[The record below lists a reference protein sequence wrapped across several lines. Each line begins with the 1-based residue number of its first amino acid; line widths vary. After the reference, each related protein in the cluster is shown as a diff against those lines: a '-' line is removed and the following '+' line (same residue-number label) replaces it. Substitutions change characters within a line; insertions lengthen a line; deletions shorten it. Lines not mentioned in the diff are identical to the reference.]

1 MPHYLDRHD
10 DVDISADELARLHL
24 TDLSVQG
31 RYGVDFLTYWYDYR
45 QHKAYC
51 LVEAPSATT
60 AIEVH
65 AQAHGNLPSEI
76 IQVDLGEVLRALGRV
91 ADPVTDQPI
100 DEPATRTILFTDIVG
115 STTWIDR
122 RGDDFGIE
130 LVRIHDEAVYAVRSK
145 HGGREVKHTGDGVM
159 LAFDSPADAVRL
171 SIEVQRN
178 LAELR
183 ASQPEYPLE
192 IRIGVNTGEPV
203 TKGADLFGAAVN
215 LAARLCEVA
224 EAGSILVSAA
234 VRDLTSGEGFS
245 YEEPR
250 IISLRGFEKPVAV
263 SALRW
268 RVAPEAPSPA

>member
-10 DVDISADELARLHL
+10 DVDIATDELARLHL
-24 TDLSVQG
+24 ADLGVQG
-31 RYGVDFLTYWYDYR
+31 RFGVDFLTYWYDYN

-51 LVEAPSATT
+51 LVEAPSAET
-60 AIEVH
+60 ATEVH
-65 AQAHGNLPSEI
+65 ALAHGNLPAEI
-76 IQVDLGEVLRALGRV
+76 IQVDINEVLRILGRV
-91 ADPVTDQPI
+91 KDPVTDKPI

-130 LVRIHDEAVYAVRSK
+130 LVRLHDEAVHAVRFK

-171 SIEVQRN
+171 SIEVQQD

-183 ASQPEYPLE
+183 REQPECPLE
-192 IRIGVNTGEPV
+192 VRIGVNTGEPV

-224 EAGSILVSAA
+224 EASSILVSAA
-234 VRDLTSGEGFS
+234 VRHLTSDEGFS

-250 IISLRGFEKPVAV
+250 IISLRGFEKPVAA
-263 SALRW
+263 SSLRW
-268 RVAPEAPSPA
+268 RGALER